1 MRLTL
6 LYVGDLHGRLDRL
19 PRVYS
24 AVARLRDDIAA
35 VGGQSLFV
43 CTGDTVDRTI
53 PAAAL
58 TGGRVVLPVLEAM
71 GVQALVPGNHDADW
85 GPAAFTR
92 WVASARFPVLLANI
106 TRSDGTPWPGTRPS
120 LLLDVGGIKIGLIG
134 LSSVMLANALGP
146 EARYVAPAH
155 VAAREAAALR
165 AQGATIVI
173 ALSHLGYAYGPE
185 VAHWMPP
192 DEDTD
197 VRLAEAGVDLDAIIG
212 GHTHTELPDG
222 VRIGRTPIAH
232 AGALLES
239 IGELTLELDGPGLPV
254 STSARL
260 HRLDARWPIDPT
272 ISAVLELAL
281 DEVGRMQSGS

>member
-6 LYVGDLHGRLDRL
+6 LYVGDLHGRLNRL
-19 PRVYS
+19 PRAYS
-24 AVARLRDDIAA
+24 AVAHLRAEAA
-35 VGGQSLFV
+35 ATGGPSLFV

-58 TGGRVVLPVLEAM
+58 TGGRVALPVLEAM

-106 TRSDGTPWPGTRPS
+106 TGADGAPWPGTRPS
-120 LLLDVGGIKIGLIG
+120 VLLEVGGIKVGLIG

-146 EARYVAPAH
+146 EARYQAPAPA
-155 VAAREAAALR
+155 AAREASALR

-173 ALSHLGYAYGPE
+173 ALSHLGYAYGPD

-197 VRLAEAGVDLDAIIG
+197 VRLAEAGVDLDAIVG

-222 VRIGRTPIAH
+222 ARIGRTSIAH
-232 AGALLES
+232 AGAMLES
-239 IGELTLELDGPGLPV
+239 IGELALELDGDGRPA
-254 STSARL
+254 SASARL

-281 DEVGRMQSGS
+281 DEAGRLQPGR